1 MLDAFVDESGSP
13 SPADGGRCFAVA
25 VLVTASPRAIE
36 LHVRR
41 ARRGLHRQT
50 ASGELKAAQTEER
63 VVRRLLLAIA
73 DETCEIYGVIV
84 DKRYATDASA
94 ETLYQTAVAHV
105 IASAVGRHPELHIVV
120 DRRYT
125 KSSQR
130 LRLEKTIREAIAAI
144 PDQVVIIEQA
154 DSTALPGLQAV
165 DFVAWALRRHGEGFE
180 EWTTILAKRIVA
192 LNFLKAK

>member
-25 VLVTASPRAIE
+25 VLVTASPRVYPSSMYA
-36 LHVRR
+36 R

-165 DFVAWALRRHGEGFE
+165 DFVARPAQASR
-180 EWTTILAKRIVA
+180 
-192 LNFLKAK
+192 